1 MIRACLLALLCGC
14 FAALGAAEQAPV
26 CTPDGVCYLPGKA
39 SAAPD
44 APETRF
50 TVLRKQ
56 IGLTDADGTLR
67 FLRGEAAPPVPGSF
81 WLMLLAALAGGFLLN
96 LNPCVLPMI
105 PVNLAIIGAS
115 GGSGGFRRGLLYGV
129 GMALAYG
136 VLGILAAFAGIGF
149 GTLNA
154 SPIFNCAVGVVL
166 LLLSLAMAGAL
177 RFDLTRFLPRFS
189 GRFSG
194 AAAPLFMGALAALL
208 AGACVAPAVAGVL
221 VYTAQAVTEGRY
233 YAAVIPFA
241 LGVGM
246 AIPWPLAGA
255 GLAVLPKP
263 GRFMAAVKYLFAI
276 AIFLAGA
283 YYILLGI
290 RLASPPALPADGFA
304 ALEAARTEAIRSNR
318 PVLVKFTAS
327 WCKNCAAME
336 HGALADPRVKQALHD
351 EVVAVTF
358 PAEDPSEPRIAAL
371 LKAWD
376 VPGFPA
382 LVLLEPVT
390 AQK

>member
-1 MIRACLLALLCGC
+1 MLM
-14 FAALGAAEQAPV
+14 
-26 CTPDGVCYLPGKA
+26 
-39 SAAPD
+39 
-44 APETRF
+44 PEFPNSR
-50 TVLRKQ
+50 R
-56 IGLTDADGTLR
+56 TL
-67 FLRGEAAPPVPGSF
+67 
-81 WLMLLAALAGGFLLN
+81 
-96 LNPCVLPMI
+96 
-105 PVNLAIIGAS
+105 
-115 GGSGGFRRGLLYGV
+115 
-129 GMALAYG
+129 
-136 VLGILAAFAGIGF
+136 
-149 GTLNA
+149 
-154 SPIFNCAVGVVL
+154 
-166 LLLSLAMAGAL
+166 
-177 RFDLTRFLPRFS
+177 
-189 GRFSG
+189 FSG

-263 GRFMAAVKYLFAI
+263 GKFMTAVKYLFAA

-283 YYILLGI
+283 YYIMLGI
-290 RLASPPALPADGFA
+290 RLASPSAFPEDGFA
-304 ALEAARTEAIRSNR
+304 ALEAARTEAIRSQR

-336 HGALADPRVKQALHD
+336 RGALADPRVRRALKD
-351 EVVAVTF
+351 DVVAVTF
-358 PAEDPSEPRIAAL
+358 PAEDPPEPRIAAM
-371 LKAWD
+371 LKAWG

-390 AQK
+390 SQK

>member
-1 MIRACLLALLCGC
+1 MIRTLLLVLICGC
-14 FAALGAAEQAPV
+14 FAALGAAEPAPV
-26 CTPDGVCYLPGKA
+26 CTPDGSCYLPEETLDS
-39 SAAPD
+39 SA

-50 TVLRKQ
+50 AVLRKQ
-56 IGLTDADGTLR
+56 IGLADADETLK
-67 FLRGEAAPPVPGSF
+67 FLRGETAPPVPRSF
-81 WLMLLAALAGGFLLN
+81 WFMLLAALAGGFLLN
-96 LNPCVLPMI
+96 LTPCVLPMI

-136 VLGILAAFAGIGF
+136 ILGILAAFAGVGF
-149 GTLNA
+149 GSFNA
-154 SPIFNCAVGVVL
+154 SPLFNCAVGVVL
-166 LLLSLAMAGAL
+166 ILLSLAMAGAL

-233 YAAVIPFA
+233 YAAIIPFA

-263 GRFMAAVKYLFAI
+263 GKFMAAVKYLFAA

-283 YYILLGI
+283 YYVMLGI
-290 RLASPPALPADGFA
+290 RLASPPAFPADGEA
-304 ALEAARTEAIRSNR
+304 ALEAARTEAMRTKR
-318 PVLVKFTAS
+318 PILVKFTAS
-327 WCKNCAAME
+327 WCKNCAVME
-336 HGALADPRVKQALHD
+336 RGALADPRVKQALED

-358 PAEDPSEPRIAAL
+358 PVADPPEPRIAAM
-371 LKAWD
+371 LKAWG

-390 AQK
+390 SQK